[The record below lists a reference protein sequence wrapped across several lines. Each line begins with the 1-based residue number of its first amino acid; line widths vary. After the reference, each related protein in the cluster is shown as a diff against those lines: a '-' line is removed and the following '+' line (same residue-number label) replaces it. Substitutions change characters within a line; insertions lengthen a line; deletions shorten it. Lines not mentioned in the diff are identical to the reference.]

1 MVIFGNRSP
10 RTERQDSR
18 AGDQWTVL
26 EMRLPPCVGCGSRKN
41 VSGARRKPFQR
52 LVHPGAQKRKT
63 ALKSSGRSL
72 QSSET
77 FVSELSFRASTGV
90 TAQGTVASPARLP
103 RPFRLAPDAGDRRY
117 RTGASKSNS
126 HSFFTVSICQGVM
139 FSRSRPPDLVNSR
152 SLHDW
157 PKDRLLCPK
166 DRIYFSSAKD

>member
-1 MVIFGNRSP
+1 MS
-10 RTERQDSR
+10 
-18 AGDQWTVL
+18 
-26 EMRLPPCVGCGSRKN
+26 EMRLSARVGIGSKTN
-41 VSGARRKPFQR
+41 VSGTKRKPFQR

-103 RPFRLAPDAGDRRY
+103 QPFQVAPDAGDRRY

-126 HSFFTVSICQGVM
+126 PL
-139 FSRSRPPDLVNSR
+139 FSRSLFARAACLRGGVALYSTGQKIGSCAQKIGFTSPLKKIKQ
-152 SLHDW
+152 HE
-157 PKDRLLCPK
+157 
-166 DRIYFSSAKD
+166 